1 MKRKQERGAGSAGKN
16 AKQSHPGSQSSLLA
30 ANKYAPLAMPEVEKK
45 EKMPPFYV
53 RGVNGDLKAELDV
66 LIKRGLKASIKLC
79 TEGYKVIVPSQ
90 QHFNA
95 VEEYLRQKNAQ
106 YFTHDIPAKKP
117 FKVVLR
123 GLYDMGTDELNE
135 YLTQLGLKVEAIH
148 KIRRKQKD
156 LKFRD
161 QLYLVHLENGTTC
174 LRDLKAIRAVANVI
188 VEWERYRPIHR
199 DVTQCTK
206 CFNFGHGARNCHMN
220 PRCEKC
226 GANHDAEGCVTD
238 VLIAKCCNC
247 DGDHPSTDRNC
258 PKRAEFIQM
267 RRAAAARR
275 APQSKQK
282 DAAPNPADFP
292 QFQPPRPR
300 FVVPNL
306 QPLPLNHI
314 PGRGQKQ
321 NPGASLNPTPS
332 TSQNQAPGTNHKA
345 EGRPIP
351 PGFRSFAQ
359 VTNQS
364 PNAAAGAPSDNP
376 EDGLYTANE
385 LFALFQGLIQR
396 LQGLKT
402 QKEQFDAVCK
412 YTLEVYYGS

>member
-135 YLTQLGLKVEAIH
+135 YLTQLGLK
-148 KIRRKQKD
+148 
-156 LKFRD
+156 
-161 QLYLVHLENGTTC
+161 
-174 LRDLKAIRAVANVI
+174 
-188 VEWERYRPIHR
+188 
-199 DVTQCTK
+199 
-206 CFNFGHGARNCHMN
+206 
-220 PRCEKC
+220 
-226 GANHDAEGCVTD
+226 
-238 VLIAKCCNC
+238 
-247 DGDHPSTDRNC
+247 
-258 PKRAEFIQM
+258 
-267 RRAAAARR
+267 
-275 APQSKQK
+275 K

-321 NPGASLNPTPS
+321 NPGASLNPS

-402 QKEQFDAVCK
+402 QKEQFPNQTVLRLTGKKQKPQLVRSCSFAPRFFGEKTCCGNNRADSWPPYTDSTEPASFMFLPAVSSPSGPACATFVGVLILRSTFPAAPNSALVDASGWDALAVMAD
-412 YTLEVYYGS
+412 LALAGLP

>member
-106 YFTHDIPAKKP
+106 
-117 FKVVLR
+117 
-123 GLYDMGTDELNE
+123 
-135 YLTQLGLKVEAIH
+135 
-148 KIRRKQKD
+148 
-156 LKFRD
+156 
-161 QLYLVHLENGTTC
+161 
-174 LRDLKAIRAVANVI
+174 
-188 VEWERYRPIHR
+188 
-199 DVTQCTK
+199 
-206 CFNFGHGARNCHMN
+206 
-220 PRCEKC
+220 
-226 GANHDAEGCVTD
+226 
-238 VLIAKCCNC
+238 
-247 DGDHPSTDRNC
+247 
-258 PKRAEFIQM
+258 
-267 RRAAAARR
+267 RAAAARR

-402 QKEQFDAVCK
+402 QKEQFDAV
-412 YTLEVYYGS
+412 